1 MSIEASLQTVY
12 EEAVNNTFSTLQT
25 NFFLYKY
32 FKFLRSNLSVIQKIL
47 LFVIFIIFIF
57 ILIMEY
63 FVYNRKKKDEKDGIQ
78 FIFDIIKKIV
88 SSLLQSFFV
97 SYMLYML
104 SSTITEFGRN
114 VLLQLETNEIVK
126 KVEVKMQETAQTT
139 IDISLYNILHTLRH
153 SLRKSTGALKSS
165 NAKEILNIISNN
177 TTGLVQRANT
187 T

>member
-104 SSTITEFGRN
+104 
-114 VLLQLETNEIVK
+114 V
-126 KVEVKMQETAQTT
+126 
-139 IDISLYNILHTLRH
+139 
-153 SLRKSTGALKSS
+153 
-165 NAKEILNIISNN
+165 
-177 TTGLVQRANT
+177 
-187 T
+187 